1 MSGHKWQIYKKNIGI
16 FSSRIN
22 LHELNTLNLS
32 DDDVAH
38 FEIMYSLQLPQPRFL
53 KLKKKKQ
60 RY

>member
-1 MSGHKWQIYKKNIGI
+1 MSGHKWQISKKNIGN

-32 DDDVAH
+32 DDDIAH
-38 FEIMYSLQLPQPRFL
+38 FEAIYSLQLPRTRFL
-53 KLKKKKQ
+53 KLKKKQ

>member
-1 MSGHKWQIYKKNIGI
+1 KNIGN

-32 DDDVAH
+32 DDDVPH
-38 FEIMYSLQLPQPRFL
+38 LETMYSLQLPQTRFL
-53 KLKKKKQ
+53 KLKKKQ

>member
-1 MSGHKWQIYKKNIGI
+1 MANFQENIGN
-16 FSSRIN
+16 FSSRTN

-53 KLKKKKQ
+53 KPKKKKQ

>member
-1 MSGHKWQIYKKNIGI
+1 MSGHKWQISKKNIGN

-38 FEIMYSLQLPQPRFL
+38 FATMYSPQLPQTRFL

-60 RY
+60 HY